1 MDKVCPRV
9 TNCLD
14 SGIVNTMPEVNEEDK
29 LKFVP
34 VPLKS
39 ATPAIPKKESKMK
52 ELVED
57 LTRMDSEGLLSIP

>member
-1 MDKVCPRV
+1 
-9 TNCLD
+9 
-14 SGIVNTMPEVNEEDK
+14 MPEVNEEDK

-57 LTRMDSEGLLSIP
+57 LTRMDSEGLLSIPWNMRSKAILREFLFENGN